1 MEAHLCFID
10 SAVRL
15 ECIVDARRGNAM
27 SKERRW
33 YDLKISV
40 ADACYQLGRSI
51 ASKEELQRTKK
62 NELKLFQTL
71 STLRVRSVII
81 DTITDDKCSNTNCPN
96 YFYPR
101 VSFSTFIQKT
111 WKDNKYKKRKKK
123 EGRKRQ

>member
-33 YDLKISV
+33 YDLKIS

-71 STLRVRSVII
+71 STLRSVII

-96 YFYPR
+96 YFYPPCI
-101 VSFSTFIQKT
+101 VLSSTKHGKIINTK
-111 WKDNKYKKRKKK
+111 KEKKRRKKTAI
-123 EGRKRQ
+123 EEL